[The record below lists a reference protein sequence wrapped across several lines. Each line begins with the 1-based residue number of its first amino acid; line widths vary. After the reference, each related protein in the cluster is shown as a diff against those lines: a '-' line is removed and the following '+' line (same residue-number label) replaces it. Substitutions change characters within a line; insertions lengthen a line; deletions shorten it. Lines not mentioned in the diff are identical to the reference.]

1 MLTQRIEALLA
12 EHLSGT
18 NLFVVEIRELPKAK
32 IQVFLDGDEGIT
44 IQQCAR
50 ASRFLEHRLE
60 EEKLVPEHYTLEVSS
75 PGVGQPLL
83 LHRQYVKNIGRT
95 VEVTLADGSKQEGVL
110 TAVAEEQFTL
120 QQKVKNKET
129 RKWEEL
135 TTTIPF
141 SSIQTTKVQVTF

>member
-1 MLTQRIEALLA
+1 MLTQRIEALLE
-12 EHLSGT
+12 EHLAGT
-18 NLFVVEIRELPKAK
+18 NLFVVEVRELPKAK

-44 IQQCAR
+44 IQQCAK

-95 VEVTLADGSKQEGVL
+95 VEVALADGGKQEGVL
-110 TAVAEEQFTL
+110 TAVSDTELTL
-120 QQKVKNKET
+120 TNKVKNKET
-129 RKWEEL
+129 KKLEEQV
-135 TTTIPF
+135 TTIPI
-141 SSIQTTKVQVTF
+141 SSIKTTKVQVTF